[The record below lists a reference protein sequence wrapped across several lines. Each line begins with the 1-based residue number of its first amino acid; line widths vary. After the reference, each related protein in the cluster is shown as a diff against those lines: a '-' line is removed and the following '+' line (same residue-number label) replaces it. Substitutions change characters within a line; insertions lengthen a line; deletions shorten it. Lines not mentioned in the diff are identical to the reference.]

1 MHFIRPHTHLVPL
14 NLDRIGKSLVHHLAH
29 SLLLKVVNSH
39 YLDVIHLL
47 ELGCALRSVLVV
59 LLALR
64 LLLIA

>member
-14 NLDRIGKSLVHHLAH
+14 NLDRIGKSLVHHLAY

-47 ELGCALRSVLVV
+47 ELG
-59 LLALR
+59 
-64 LLLIA
+64 